1 MADYAMIQTWDFER
15 KTRRK
20 QTKFCDPEVM

>member
-1 MADYAMIQTWDFER
+1 MKR

-20 QTKFCDPEVM
+20 QTWK